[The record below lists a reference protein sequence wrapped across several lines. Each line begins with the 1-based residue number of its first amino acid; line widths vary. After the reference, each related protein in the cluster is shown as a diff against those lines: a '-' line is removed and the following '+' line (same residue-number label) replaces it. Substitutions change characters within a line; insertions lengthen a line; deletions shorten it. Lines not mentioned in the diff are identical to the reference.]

1 MPARTPQQNCQH
13 RAVNPKED
21 SSAAAPRQ
29 LKSAMIGSGIL
40 TLFPNRLM
48 KSAILSPSQSQQTP
62 IREIDMAKVKL
73 IAAV

>member
-1 MPARTPQQNCQH
+1 M
-13 RAVNPKED
+13 
-21 SSAAAPRQ
+21 AATRQ